1 MQLAVEQVAD
11 HLNRQLLPV
20 YWVTGDEPLQ
30 VMETAESI
38 QAAAQKQGFSE
49 RQLLTVDAQFDWGV
63 LSEAASALS
72 LFAQKTLIDLRLYNG
87 KLGQSGAKAL
97 QHYLQVLPQD
107 KVLLIQS
114 ERLDKSQRNSAW
126 FKALDKV
133 GVVVN
138 VWDLTPTKTQAWV
151 AKRAQAA
158 GLKASTEALRYLS
171 ECMEGNLL
179 AAQQEIQKLKL
190 LFGDQPIEV
199 KHIASTVADNARY
212 TVFNLGEAIL
222 QRDSQRLMHVFK
234 VLQAE
239 DVAMP
244 LIIWAI
250 AEVMRQGYEVTQGN
264 MPPAIT
270 PMRREALQRA
280 RPHLQKLQ
288 WSIGFEALGR
298 LEQHAKG
305 VGVDAYRSTERQWDE
320 AITLALWCAGIS
332 ISLMTITTEQVL

>member
-11 HLNRQLLPV
+11 HLTRQLLPV

-30 VMETAESI
+30 VMETAELI
-38 QAAAQKQGFSE
+38 RAKAQERGFIE
-49 RQLLTVDAQFDWGV
+49 RQLLSVDAQFDWG
-63 LSEAASALS
+63 LLTESASALS
-72 LFAQKTLIDLRLYNG
+72 LFAQQTLIDLRLYNA
-87 KLGQSGAKAL
+87 KLGQNGAKAL
-97 QHYLQVLPQD
+97 QYYLSTLPSD
-107 KVLLIQS
+107 KILLIQS
-114 ERLDKSQRNSAW
+114 DRLDKSQRSSAW

-133 GVVVN
+133 GAVVN
-138 VWDLTPTKTQAWV
+138 VWELTPAKTQAWV
-151 AKRAQAA
+151 AKRAQQA

-190 LFGDQPIEV
+190 LFGEQDIDV

-212 TVFNLGEAIL
+212 TTFDLGDAIL
-222 QRDSQRLMHVFK
+222 QRDQQRLLHIFK

-239 DVAMP
+239 DTAMP
-244 LIIWAI
+244 LIIWALGD
-250 AEVMRQGYEVTQGN
+250 VMRQGYEVVHGN
-264 MPPAIT
+264 MPPAVT

-288 WSIGFEALGR
+288 WSVGFEALGW

-305 VGVDAYRSTERQWDE
+305 VGIDAPRNTDRLWDE

-332 ISLMTITTEQVL
+332 INLMTISTQ

>member
-11 HLNRQLLPV
+11 HLKRQLLPV

-30 VMETAESI
+30 VMETAELI
-38 QAAAQKQGFSE
+38 QAAALKHGFSE

-72 LFAQKTLIDLRLYNG
+72 LFAQKTLIDLRLYNA
-87 KLGQSGAKAL
+87 KLGQQGAKAL
-97 QHYLQVLPQD
+97 QHYLQILPQD

-138 VWDLTPTKTQAWV
+138 VWELTPAKTQAWI
-151 AKRAQAA
+151 AKRAQQA
-158 GLKASTEALRYLS
+158 GLKASPDAIKYLS

-190 LFGDQPIEV
+190 LFGDQDIDV

-212 TVFNLGEAIL
+212 SVFDLSDAIL
-222 QRDSQRLMHVFK
+222 QRDHQRLLHVFK

-239 DVAMP
+239 DTAMP
-244 LIIWAI
+244 LIIWALG
-250 AEVMRQGYEVTQGN
+250 EVLRQGYEVAQGN
-264 MPPAIT
+264 MPNAVT

-280 RPHLQKLQ
+280 RSHLQKLQ
-288 WSIGFEALGR
+288 WATGFDALAR
-298 LEQHAKG
+298 LELHAKG
-305 VGVDAYRSTERQWDE
+305 VGVDVHRSTDRQWDE

-332 ISLMTITTEQVL
+332 INLMTITTT